1 MKIYYTPEF
10 LKNYKKLD
18 KNLKTKVKLAIKK
31 LAEGYAGKK
40 LKYELRDYY
49 SIRVSDIRVIYKIV
63 EGDIILITCG
73 HRKKVYG

>member
-1 MKIYYTPEF
+1 MKIYYTHEF

-31 LAEGYAGKK
+31 LVGGHTGKK

-63 EGDIILITCG
+63 DDDIILITCG